1 MTPKVQIGKIVRIS
15 GPVVEISGMNRA
27 QLYEIVRVG
36 EEQLIGEIIRI
47 NQSGNRHIST
57 VQVYEETTG
66 LKPREEAVATGKPL
80 SAELGPG
87 LITRIYDGIQRPL
100 PNLQLEEGDFITRGL
115 TSAPLDLDKKWD
127 FKPLVTK
134 GDTVHGGLHIG
145 EVRESRMVTHKIM
158 IPPDINIAKVTD
170 IAAPDKYSISETI
183 AQIDAEGQYPFALPI
198 TMKQTWPVR
207 NARPFK
213 RKLEAN
219 IPLITGQRIY
229 DTFFPIAKGGVAAI
243 PGGFGT
249 GKCVTGDTPVLL
261 GSGDSI
267 PIKHI
272 YDYHMGNNGIIVE
285 DSETETLVHLIRPLS
300 VISFDGTKYSS
311 QKATHVYRG
320 SANAIV
326 KIKTRSG
333 RVVKITPIHK
343 LFKFDGESIEE
354 TAAKD
359 LKIGDNLIVPRKIS
373 IEGEETKFNC
383 YDIDLSLRVID
394 QQALQKMIGLIKH
407 LKQKMT
413 LKQIAVKL
421 NVSYDVFIG
430 YWLLRNK
437 PTLNFLKNLAK
448 LAKAPLIPVK
458 LVKSEHQSDPFQIPN
473 SFTKELAEWFGLF
486 VADGHIK
493 GKKGGIYLYNNNDD
507 ILQRFSILTEIIFDL
522 DVEIGQDDLEKTPYV
537 CIRNESL
544 KKFLYYLGIPKEK
557 KTYNVRIPQ
566 AIRRGSDDL
575 LVHFLSGY
583 FAGDGSFYRYTIEFS
598 TVSKNLFS
606 DLGYL
611 LTRLG
616 LIYKVKIKG
625 NSFIYYLEGKEAE
638 LLAGIFKFTEVH
650 QYSKLIPLYSYAA
663 KNTHHFV
670 GRDVVPIGN
679 QVLVRLHHEVKE
691 NVGYDVLRQHKGI
704 RLSNYTKKGQTP
716 TLSTLQQISSTLE
729 EYQINIPTNKTLDAV
744 IRLSQEVYFDK
755 IISIELIEETKPVY
769 DLTVDITHN
778 FVGGILPFTLHNT
791 VSQHQLAKWSDATVV
806 VYVGCGE
813 RGNEMAEVL
822 KDFPDLEDPRSGEK
836 LMQRTVLIANTSN
849 MPVAAREASIYLG
862 ITIAE
867 YYRDMGYDVALMADS
882 TSRWAEALREISG
895 RLEEMPGEEGYPA
908 YLASRIAEFYERA
921 GRIETLSGHKASIS
935 AVGAVSPGGGDF
947 SEPVTQN
954 TLKTVRVFWAL
965 SYPLARSR
973 HFPAISWLESYSLYI
988 DSLAHWYHKNIA
1000 SDFNMRREES
1010 MALLQKEKELQEIV
1024 QLIGPDALPESEKII
1039 LQAAKM
1045 IREDFLQQS
1054 AYSEDSYCALDKQY
1068 KMLHIIM
1075 QYYHKMRENH
1085 NAGVPL
1091 EKMTSL
1097 PVLADIASLKWVFDE
1112 EFNGLYKKCLNFVQ
1126 SEMKPSDFGIA

>member
-1 MTPKVQIGKIVRIS
+1 LASNVQIGKIVRIS
-15 GPVVEISGMNRA
+15 GPVVEISGLNHA

-36 EEQLIGEIIRI
+36 EEKLIGEIIRI
-47 NQSGNRHIST
+47 NKSGNKHIST
-57 VQVYEETTG
+57 VQVYEETAG
-66 LKPREEAVATGKPL
+66 LKPREEAIATGKPL

-87 LITRIYDGIQRPL
+87 LITRIYDGTQRPL
-100 PNLQLEEGDFITRGL
+100 PVLQVKEGNFITRGI
-115 TSAPLDLDKKWD
+115 TSAPLDLDRKWD
-127 FKPLVTK
+127 FKPLVKK
-134 GDTVHGGLHIG
+134 GDTVKGGSHIG
-145 EVRESRMVTHKIM
+145 EVKESRMVNHKVM
-158 IPPDINIAKVTD
+158 VPPEIGIAKVSS
-170 IAAPDKYSISETI
+170 IVGPEKYSISETI
-183 AQIDAEGQYPFALPI
+183 AQLDVEGRYTSALPI
-198 TMKQTWPVR
+198 TMKQTWTVR
-207 NARPFK
+207 KPRPFK

-261 GSGDSI
+261 ESGDSI
-267 PIKHI
+267 PIKQI
-272 YDYHMGNNGIIVE
+272 YDCHMENNGIIEE
-285 DSETETLVHLIRPLS
+285 DSENETLIRLIKPLS

-320 SANAIV
+320 NTNAIV

-333 RVVKITPIHK
+333 RVVEITPIHK
-343 LFKFDGESIEE
+343 LFKFNGESIEE

-359 LKIGDNLIVPRKIS
+359 LKIGDNLIVPRKLN

-383 YDIDLSLRVID
+383 YDVDLSLRVID
-394 QQALQKMIGLIKH
+394 QQALQKMKSLIKH
-407 LKQKMT
+407 LKQTMT

-430 YWLLRNK
+430 YWLLKNK
-437 PTLNFLKNLAK
+437 PTLTFLKNLAK

-458 LVKSEHQSDPFQIPN
+458 LIKSDRQSYPFQIPD
-473 SFTKELAEWFGLF
+473 SFTKELAEWLGLF

-493 GKKGGIYLYNNNDD
+493 GRKGGIYLYNNNDQ
-507 ILQRFSILTEIIFDL
+507 ILQRFSILTEFIFDL
-522 DVEIGQDDLEKTPYV
+522 DVEIGQEDSERTPYA

-544 KKFLYYLGIPKEK
+544 KKFLYYLGIPKER

-566 AIRRGSDDL
+566 AIRKGSDDL
-575 LVHFLSGY
+575 LVHFLAGY
-583 FAGDGSFYRYTIEFS
+583 FAGDGSFYRYTVEFS
-598 TVSKNLFS
+598 TASKNLFS

-616 LIYKVKIKG
+616 LNYRAKIKG
-625 NSFIYYLEGKEAE
+625 NSFIYYIDGKEAE
-638 LLAGIFKFTEVH
+638 LLAGIFKLTGVH
-650 QYSKLIPLYSYAA
+650 QYNKLIPLYSYAA
-663 KNTHHFV
+663 KNIQHFI

-691 NVGYDVLRQHKGI
+691 NAGYDVLRQRKDI
-704 RLSNYTKKGQTP
+704 RLSNYTKKGQIP
-716 TLSTLQQISSTLE
+716 TLSTLKRISNTLE
-729 EYQINIPTNKTLDAV
+729 EHQINIPTNKTLDTV

-755 IISIELIEETKPVY
+755 IISIELIEETTPVY

-822 KDFPDLEDPRSGEK
+822 KEFPDLEDPRSGEK

-935 AVGAVSPGGGDF
+935 AIGAVSPGGGDF

-988 DSLAHWYHKNIA
+988 NSLANWYGENVA
-1000 SDFNMRREES
+1000 ADFSKRREEA

-1045 IREDFLQQS
+1045 IREDFLQQN
-1054 AYSEDSYCALDKQY
+1054 AYSDDSYCALDKQY

-1075 QYYHKMRENH
+1075 QFYSKMQENH

-1091 EKMTSL
+1091 EKMISL
-1097 PVLADIASLKWVFDE
+1097 SVLGDIASLKWSFDA
-1112 EFNGLYKKCLNFVQ
+1112 EFKDLYEKNLDFVQ
-1126 SEMKPSDFGIA
+1126 NKMEPSDFGIA

>member
-1 MTPKVQIGKIVRIS
+1 MTSKAQTGKIVRIS

-47 NQSGNRHIST
+47 NKTGNRHIST

-66 LKPREEAVATGKPL
+66 LKPREKAVATGNPL

-100 PNLQLEEGDFITRGL
+100 PALRLEEGDFITRGL
-115 TSAPLDLDKKWD
+115 TAAPLDLDRKW
-127 FKPLVTK
+127 FFEPLVKK
-134 GDTVHGGLHIG
+134 GDSIKGGSYLG
-145 EVRESRMVTHKIM
+145 EVKESRMVNHRIM
-158 IPPDINIAKVTD
+158 VPPDISSAKVTMV
-170 IAAPDKYSISETI
+170 AEPDEYSITETI
-183 AQIDAEGQYPFALPI
+183 AQIDVEGQFPFALPI
-198 TMKQTWPVR
+198 IMKQTWPVR
-207 NARPFK
+207 NPRPFK
-213 RKLEAN
+213 RKLEAT
-219 IPLITGQRIY
+219 IPLVTGQRIF

-249 GKCVTGDTPVLL
+249 GKCITGDTPVLL
-261 GSGDSI
+261 ESGDNI
-267 PIKHI
+267 PIKQL
-272 YDYHMGNNGIIVE
+272 YDYYLDNNGIIEE
-285 DSETETLVHLIRPLS
+285 DTGLETMIRLKNPLS
-300 VISFDGTKYSS
+300 VISFDGTKYGP
-311 QKATHVYRG
+311 QKATHIYCG
-320 SANAIV
+320 STSSIV

-333 RVVKITPIHK
+333 RAVKVTPIHK
-343 LFKFDGESIEE
+343 LFKFNGKSIEKVK
-354 TAAKD
+354 ALD
-359 LKIGDNLIVPRKIS
+359 LKIGDSLAVPRKLS
-373 IEGEETKFNC
+373 IKGKETTFSS
-383 YDIDLSLRVID
+383 YDIDLSLRVVEH
-394 QQALQKMIGLIKH
+394 QPLQKMIELIIQ
-407 LKQKMT
+407 LKERMT
-413 LKQIAVKL
+413 LKQIAEKL
-421 NVSYDVFIG
+421 DVSYNVFMG
-430 YWLLRNK
+430 YWLLKNK
-437 PTLNFLKNLAK
+437 PTLSFLKKLAK
-448 LAKAPLIPVK
+448 LADSAKIPVK
-458 LVKSEHQSDPFQIPN
+458 VVKSERQSEPFQIPY
-473 SFTKELAEWFGLF
+473 SFTKKLAEWIGLF

-493 GKKGGIYLYNNNDD
+493 GEKGGIYLYNKNYQ
-507 ILQRFSILTEIIFDL
+507 ILNRFKILTEIVFNIE
-522 DVEIGQDDLEKTPYV
+522 VEIGQDNSERTPYARF
-537 CIRNESL
+537 RNDSVR
-544 KKFLYYLGIPKEK
+544 KFLYYLGIPKKK
-557 KTYNVRIPQ
+557 KTYNVRIPL
-566 AIRRGSDDL
+566 AIRKGSDQL
-575 LVHFLSGY
+575 LIHFLAGY

-598 TVSKNLFS
+598 TASKNLYS

-611 LTRLG
+611 FTRLG
-616 LIYKVKIKG
+616 LLYRGKSKG
-625 NSFIYYLEGKEAE
+625 KQFILYIDGIEAE
-638 LLAGIFKFTEVH
+638 ILAGYFKTNKVYH
-650 QYSKLIPLYSYAA
+650 YDKLEALYSYAA
-663 KNTHHFV
+663 ENITHFV
-670 GRDVVPIGN
+670 GRDVVPLN
-679 QVLVRLHHEVKE
+679 KQLLVRLNQEISEHAE
-691 NVGYDVLRQHKGI
+691 YDELRQREGI
-704 RLSNYTKKGQTP
+704 RLTNYTNKGQNP
-716 TLSTLQQISSTLE
+716 TRSTLNRISEALE
-729 EYQINIPTNKTLDAV
+729 SHEIDIPTKQTLDAV
-744 IRLSQEVYFDK
+744 IDISQEVYFDK
-755 IISIELIEETKPVY
+755 ITSIELVEDTMPVY
-769 DLTVDITHN
+769 DITVDVTHN

-822 KDFPDLEDPRSGEK
+822 KEFPDLEDPHSGEK

-935 AVGAVSPGGGDF
+935 AIGAVSPGGGDF

-988 DSLAHWYHKNIA
+988 DSLAKWYQEKVA
-1000 SDFNMRREES
+1000 PDFNKLREDA

-1045 IREDFLQQS
+1045 IREDFLQQN
-1054 AYSEDSYCALDKQY
+1054 AYSDDSYCSLDKQF
-1068 KMLHIIM
+1068 KMLKLIM
-1075 QYYHKMRENH
+1075 QFYEKMRENH
-1085 NAGVPL
+1085 NIGVPL

-1097 PVLADIASLKWVFDE
+1097 SILAEIASLKWSFDA
-1112 EFNGLYKKCLNFVQ
+1112 EFKNLYDKCWDFIQ
-1126 SEMKPSDFGIA
+1126 DEMEPSNFGIA

>member
-1 MTPKVQIGKIVRIS
+1 MGKIVRIS

-66 LKPREEAVATGKPL
+66 LKPREEAIATGKPL
-80 SAELGPG
+80 SVELGPG

-100 PNLQLEEGDFITRGL
+100 PALQLEEGDFITRGL

-127 FKPLVTK
+127 FKPLVAK
-134 GDTVHGGLHIG
+134 GDTVNGGSHIG
-145 EVRESRMVTHKIM
+145 EVQESRMVTHKIM
-158 IPPDINIAKVTD
+158 IPPDINAAKVTG
-170 IAAPDKYSISETI
+170 IAAPGQYSISETI
-183 AQIDAEGQYPFALPI
+183 AQIDLEGQYPFALPLI
-198 TMKQTWPVR
+198 MKQTWPVR
-207 NARPFK
+207 NPRPFR

-229 DTFFPIAKGGVAAI
+229 DTFFPIAKGGAAAI

-249 GKCVTGDTPVLL
+249 GK
-261 GSGDSI
+261 
-267 PIKHI
+267 
-272 YDYHMGNNGIIVE
+272 
-285 DSETETLVHLIRPLS
+285 
-300 VISFDGTKYSS
+300 
-311 QKATHVYRG
+311 
-320 SANAIV
+320 
-326 KIKTRSG
+326 
-333 RVVKITPIHK
+333 
-343 LFKFDGESIEE
+343 
-354 TAAKD
+354 
-359 LKIGDNLIVPRKIS
+359 
-373 IEGEETKFNC
+373 
-383 YDIDLSLRVID
+383 
-394 QQALQKMIGLIKH
+394 
-407 LKQKMT
+407 
-413 LKQIAVKL
+413 
-421 NVSYDVFIG
+421 
-430 YWLLRNK
+430 
-437 PTLNFLKNLAK
+437 
-448 LAKAPLIPVK
+448 
-458 LVKSEHQSDPFQIPN
+458 
-473 SFTKELAEWFGLF
+473 
-486 VADGHIK
+486 
-493 GKKGGIYLYNNNDD
+493 
-507 ILQRFSILTEIIFDL
+507 
-522 DVEIGQDDLEKTPYV
+522 
-537 CIRNESL
+537 
-544 KKFLYYLGIPKEK
+544 
-557 KTYNVRIPQ
+557 
-566 AIRRGSDDL
+566 
-575 LVHFLSGY
+575 
-583 FAGDGSFYRYTIEFS
+583 
-598 TVSKNLFS
+598 
-606 DLGYL
+606 
-611 LTRLG
+611 
-616 LIYKVKIKG
+616 
-625 NSFIYYLEGKEAE
+625 
-638 LLAGIFKFTEVH
+638 
-650 QYSKLIPLYSYAA
+650 
-663 KNTHHFV
+663 
-670 GRDVVPIGN
+670 
-679 QVLVRLHHEVKE
+679 
-691 NVGYDVLRQHKGI
+691 
-704 RLSNYTKKGQTP
+704 
-716 TLSTLQQISSTLE
+716 
-729 EYQINIPTNKTLDAV
+729 
-744 IRLSQEVYFDK
+744 
-755 IISIELIEETKPVY
+755 
-769 DLTVDITHN
+769 
-778 FVGGILPFTLHNT
+778 T

-935 AVGAVSPGGGDF
+935 AIGAVSPGGGDF

-988 DSLAHWYHKNIA
+988 DSLADWYHENIA
-1000 SDFNMRREES
+1000 PDFNRRREEA

-1054 AYSEDSYCALDKQY
+1054 AYSDDSYCALDKQY
-1068 KMLHIIM
+1068 KMLYIIM
-1075 QYYHKMRENH
+1075 QFYHKMRENH

-1097 PVLADIASLKWVFDE
+1097 SVLSDIASLKWAFDE
-1112 EFNGLYKKCLNFVQ
+1112 EFNGLYERCLSFIQN
-1126 SEMKPSDFGIA
+1126 EMKPSNFGIA